1 MSFAVALSFAKAGI
15 AIIPVRVF
23 REGDRWRKLPHIR
36 EWRQRASTDLS
47 VIEEWWQLWPQ
58 ALPGIVLEHYGRV
71 VVDCDRHG
79 GPDGVAAFEALGP
92 FPPHPI
98 VRTAGNGEQHY
109 FMQTDPPITYAV
121 FAEAIEMLGV
131 GRFVVA
137 PGAGGYELI
146 ADVAVTPPLP
156 EVFRTKVKRAHNRSP
171 SVRLEGTRVSVV
183 HEVGDKSYT
192 FEPTQNYFARVKA
205 IASMVERKGSPGR
218 SHTLFKAACLMA
230 EMGAFEGRPTR
241 AVAEQMLMNAAWSNG
256 LVKDY
261 SKAKCRETIDNAY
274 RRIADTHYIDHT
286 HTAGPLNAVTINDAG
301 A

>member
-1 MSFAVALSFAKAGI
+1 
-15 AIIPVRVF
+15 
-23 REGDRWRKLPHIR
+23 
-36 EWRQRASTDLS
+36 

-137 PGAGGYELI
+137 PGAG
-146 ADVAVTPPLP
+146 
-156 EVFRTKVKRAHNRSP
+156 
-171 SVRLEGTRVSVV
+171 EGTRVSVV
-183 HEVGDKSYT
+183 HEVWDKSYT

-218 SHTLFKAACLMA
+218 SHTLFKAACLIT